1 MNAAEQGHLLLKQ
14 GQAKEAEAA
23 FRRVLEGE
31 PDHVEAL
38 NVVGLAALRD
48 GDIDGALA
56 LLKRAAAIDSSQ
68 AVTQLHLG
76 RAHAAAFEFE
86 AAIAAYAGALA
97 LEPKLHA
104 ARLHIAELHEKRGD
118 TMRAVMTYA
127 RALNDAQAE
136 GRWLN
141 AATTPVGLQ
150 GAVNHAFNFV
160 RERRLAGFAELMEPF
175 ARQYGGGALRR
186 VEQTVRIHLSMEQP
200 VFPDPRQKPS
210 FLFFPGLPATP
221 YLDKGLIPEIETLE
235 AATPDIRAELLALLP
250 SATGRERVFHTGE
263 LEQANLRGL
272 EEPPSWNGYYFF
284 RHGERRADN
293 CAACPITAA
302 ALDALPL
309 SRVPGHGPEVLYSVF
324 SPGTHLLPHCG
335 VTNTR
340 VVGHLPLMIPED
352 CALRV
357 GGEDHHW
364 REGEVVV
371 FDDTYDHEAW
381 NRSDR
386 TRVVMIFDLWNP
398 FLTQAERAVLS
409 GLVIAMGEFR
419 AGVEA
424 L

>member
-14 GQAKEAEAA
+14 GKAKEAEVE

-48 GDIDGALA
+48 GDIDRALI
-56 LLKRAAAIDSSQ
+56 LLKRAAAVDGGQ
-68 AVTQLHLG
+68 ALTHLHLG
-76 RAHAAAFEFE
+76 RAHAAAFELDS
-86 AAIAAYAGALA
+86 AAAAYATALA
-97 LEPKLHA
+97 REPKLHA
-104 ARLHIAELHEKRGD
+104 ARLHLAELHEKRGD

-127 RALNDAQAE
+127 RALNDAQLE

-141 AATTPVGLQ
+141 ASTTPVALQ
-150 GAVNHAFNFV
+150 GAVDHAQQFV
-160 RERRLAGFAELMEPF
+160 RGQRLASFAQLMEPF
-175 ARQYGGGALRR
+175 AKAYGGAALRR
-186 VEQTVRIHLSMEQP
+186 VEQAVRIHLHLEAP
-200 VFPDPRQKPS
+200 VFPDPRQKPT

-221 YLDKGLIPEIETLE
+221 YLDKGLIPEIEELE
-235 AATPDIRAELLALLP
+235 AATPEIRAELNALLP
-250 SATGRERVFHTGE
+250 SAAGRERVFHTGE

-272 EEPPSWNGYYFF
+272 AEPPSWNGYYFF

-293 CAACPITAA
+293 CAACPNTAA

-309 SRVPGHGPEVLYSVF
+309 ARVRGHGPEVLYSVF

-340 VVGHLPLMIPED
+340 VVGHLPLMIPDD

-371 FDDTYDHEAW
+371 FDDTYEHEAW

-398 FLTQAERAVLS
+398 FLSLPERAVLAE
-409 GLVIAMGEFR
+409 LVVAMGEFR

-424 L
+424 Q

>member
-1 MNAAEQGHLLLKQ
+1 MNAAEQGHFLLKQ
-14 GQAKEAEAA
+14 GKAKEAEVA
-23 FRRVLEGE
+23 FRRVLEAE

-38 NVVGLAALRD
+38 NVVALGALRD
-48 GDIDGALA
+48 GDIDRALT
-56 LLKRAAAIDSSQ
+56 LLKRAAEVDGGQ
-68 AVTQLHLG
+68 ALTYLHLG
-76 RAHAAAFEFE
+76 RAHAAALELDS
-86 AAIAAYAGALA
+86 AAAAYTTALA
-97 LEPKLHA
+97 RQPALHA
-104 ARLHIAELHEKRGD
+104 ARLHLAELHEKRGD

-141 AATTPVGLQ
+141 AATTPAALH
-150 GAVNHAFNFV
+150 GAVDHAQRFV
-160 RERRLAGFAELMEPF
+160 RERRLAGFAQLMEPF
-175 ARQYGGGALRR
+175 AKAYGRGALRR
-186 VEQTVRIHLSMEQP
+186 VEQAVRIHLHLEQP
-200 VFPDPRQKPS
+200 VFPDPRQKPT

-221 YLDKGLIPEIETLE
+221 YLDKGLIPEIEDLE
-235 AATPDIRAELLALLP
+235 ARTNEIRAELLALLP
-250 SATGRERVFHTGE
+250 GTAGRERVFHNGK
-263 LEQANLRGL
+263 LEEANLRGL
-272 EEPPSWNGYYFF
+272 DEPPSWNGYYFF
-284 RHGERRADN
+284 RHGERRTDN

-309 SRVPGHGPEVLYSVF
+309 ARVRGHGPEVLYSVF

-340 VVGHLPLMIPED
+340 VVAHLPLMIPED

-381 NRSDR
+381 NRSSR
-386 TRVVMIFDLWNP
+386 IRVVMIFDLWNP
-398 FLTQAERAVLS
+398 FLTQAERAVLAE
-409 GLVIAMGEFR
+409 LVIAMGEFR
-419 AGVEA
+419 TGLEA

>member
-14 GQAKEAEAA
+14 GKAKEAEVA
-23 FRRVLEGE
+23 FRRVLEVD
-31 PDHVEAL
+31 PDNLEAL
-38 NVVGLAALRD
+38 NVVALAALRD
-48 GDIDGALA
+48 GDIDNALT
-56 LLKRAAAIDSSQ
+56 LLKRAAAVDGGQ
-68 AVTQLHLG
+68 ALTHLHLG

-86 AAIAAYAGALA
+86 PAEAAYATALA
-97 LEPKLHA
+97 REPKLHL
-104 ARLHIAELHEKRGD
+104 ARLHLAELHEKRGN
-118 TMRAVMTYA
+118 TALAVMTYA

-141 AATTPVGLQ
+141 AATTPAALQ
-150 GAVNHAFNFV
+150 GAVVHAQQFV

-175 ARQYGGGALRR
+175 VRQYGGGAMRR
-186 VEQTVRIHLSMEQP
+186 VEQAVRIHLNLEQP
-200 VFPDPRQKPS
+200 VFPDSRQKPN

-221 YLDKGLIPEIETLE
+221 YLDKGLIPQIEDLE
-235 AATPDIRAELLALLP
+235 AATAEIRAELQALLP
-250 SATGRERVFHTGE
+250 GAAGRERVFHTAE

-284 RHGERRADN
+284 RHGERRDDN
-293 CAACPITAA
+293 CAACPATAA

-309 SRVPGHGPEVLYSVF
+309 SRVRGHAPEVLFSVF
-324 SPGTHLLPHCG
+324 SPGTHLLPHRG

-340 VVGHLPLMIPED
+340 VVGHLPLLIPDD

-371 FDDTYDHEAW
+371 FDDTYEHEAW
-381 NRSDR
+381 NRSNR
-386 TRVVMIFDLWNP
+386 TRVVLIFDLWNP
-398 FLTQAERAVLS
+398 FLSQAERAVLAE
-409 GLVIAMGEFR
+409 LVVAMGEFR
-419 AGVEA
+419 AGLEA

>member
-1 MNAAEQGHLLLKQ
+1 MKAAEQGHLLLKQ
-14 GQAKEAEAA
+14 GQAKEAELV
-23 FRRVLEGE
+23 FRRVLEEE

-38 NVVGLAALRD
+38 NIVGLAALRD
-48 GDIDGALA
+48 GDIDRALT
-56 LLKRAAAIDSSQ
+56 LLKRAAAVEGGQ
-68 AVTQLHLG
+68 ALTHLHLG
-76 RAHAAAFEFE
+76 RAHAAAFEFD
-86 AAIAAYAGALA
+86 AAAAAYATA
-97 LEPKLHA
+97 LERAPALHA
-104 ARLHIAELHEKRGD
+104 ARLHLAELHEKRGD

-127 RALNDAQAE
+127 RALNDAQGE

-141 AATTPVGLQ
+141 AATTPAGLQ
-150 GAVNHAFNFV
+150 GAVSHAHQFV

-175 ARQYGGGALRR
+175 TRQYGGGALRR
-186 VEQTVRIHLSMEQP
+186 VDQAVRIHLHMEQP

-221 YLDKGLIPEIETLE
+221 YLDKGLIPEIEDLE

-250 SATGRERVFHTGE
+250 SAAGRERVFHTGE
-263 LEQANLRGL
+263 LEEANLRGL

-293 CAACPITAA
+293 CAACPKTAA

-340 VVGHLPLMIPED
+340 VVGHLPLLIPED

-381 NRSDR
+381 NRSGR

-398 FLTQAERAVLS
+398 FLTQAERAVLAE
-409 GLVIAMGEFR
+409 LVVAMGEFR
-419 AGVEA
+419 AGIEA

>member
-14 GQAKEAEAA
+14 GKAQEAEVA
-23 FRRVLEGE
+23 FRRVLEAE

-48 GDIDGALA
+48 GDIDRALT
-56 LLKRAAAIDSSQ
+56 LLNRAAAVDGSQ
-68 AVTQLHLG
+68 ALTHLHLG
-76 RAHAAAFEFE
+76 RAHAAAFELE
-86 AAIAAYAGALA
+86 SAAAAYTEALA
-97 LEPKLHA
+97 REPKLHA
-104 ARLHIAELHEKRGD
+104 ARLHLAELHEKRGD
-118 TMRAVMTYA
+118 TARAVMTFA

-141 AATTPVGLQ
+141 AATTPAALQ
-150 GAVNHAFNFV
+150 GAVDHAQQFV
-160 RERRLAGFAELMEPF
+160 RARRLAGFTELMEPF
-175 ARQYGGGALRR
+175 AKTYGRGAMRR
-186 VEQTVRIHLSMEQP
+186 VEQAVRIHLHLEQP
-200 VFPDPRQKPS
+200 VFPDPRQKPT

-221 YLDKGLIPEIETLE
+221 YLDPGLIPEIEDLE
-235 AATPDIRAELLALLP
+235 AATPGIRTELLALLP
-250 SATGRERVFHTGE
+250 RAAGRERVFHTGE

-272 EEPPSWNGYYFF
+272 ATPPSWNGYYFF

-293 CAACPITAA
+293 CAACPITAT

-309 SRVPGHGPEVLYSVF
+309 ARVRGHGPEVLYSVF

-340 VVGHLPLMIPED
+340 VVGHLPLIIPED

-381 NRSDR
+381 NRSSR

-398 FLTQAERAVLS
+398 FLSQAERAVLAE
-409 GLVIAMGEFR
+409 LVVAMGEFR
-419 AGVEA
+419 AGLEA

>member
-23 FRRVLEGE
+23 FRRVLEGD

-48 GDIDGALA
+48 GDVDRALT
-56 LLKRAAAIDSSQ
+56 LLQRAAAVDSSQ
-68 AVTQLHLG
+68 ALTHLHLG
-76 RAHAAAFEFE
+76 RAHAAALEFE
-86 AAIAAYAGALA
+86 AAAAAYATALA
-97 LEPKLHA
+97 RQPALHA
-104 ARLHIAELHEKRGD
+104 ARLHLAEMHEKRGD
-118 TMRAVMTYA
+118 TARAVFTYL

-141 AATTPVGLQ
+141 AATTPATLQ
-150 GAVNHAFNFV
+150 GAVSHAHQFV
-160 RERRLAGFAELMEPF
+160 RERRLAGFAQLMEPF
-175 ARQYGGGALRR
+175 AKTYGSGALRR
-186 VEQTVRIHLSMEQP
+186 VEQAVRIHLHLEEP
-200 VFPDPRQKPS
+200 VFPDPRQKPT

-221 YLDKGLIPEIETLE
+221 YLDKGLIPEIEELE
-235 AATPDIRAELLALLP
+235 AATSEIRAELETLLP
-250 SATGRERVFHTGE
+250 TAAGRERVFHTGE

-272 EEPPSWNGYYFF
+272 AEPPSWNGYYFF
-284 RHGERRADN
+284 RHGERRDDN

-302 ALDALPL
+302 ALEALPL
-309 SRVPGHGPEVLYSVF
+309 ARVRGHGPEVLYSVF

-340 VVGHLPLMIPED
+340 VVGHLPLMIPDD

-371 FDDTYDHEAW
+371 FDDTYEHEAW

-398 FLTQAERAVLS
+398 FLSQPERAVLAE
-409 GLVIAMGEFR
+409 LVIAMGEFR
-419 AGVEA
+419 AGLEA

>member
-48 GDIDGALA
+48 GDIDGALTM
-56 LLKRAAAIDSSQ
+56 LKRAAAVDGSQ
-68 AVTQLHLG
+68 AVTHLHLG
-76 RAHAAAFEFE
+76 RAHAAAFELE
-86 AAIAAYAGALA
+86 AAIAAYARALA

-104 ARLHIAELHEKRGD
+104 ARLHMAELHEKRGD
-118 TMRAVMTYA
+118 TMRAVLNYV
-127 RALNDAQAE
+127 RVLNDAQAE

-141 AATTPVGLQ
+141 AATTPTALQ
-150 GAVNHAFNFV
+150 GQVNHAHQFV

-175 ARQYGGGALRR
+175 AKAYGKGAMRR
-186 VEQTVRIHLSMEQP
+186 VEQAVRIHLQMEQP
-200 VFPDPRQKPS
+200 VFPDPRQKPT

-221 YLDKGLIPEIETLE
+221 YLDKGLIPQIEELE
-235 AATPDIRAELLALLP
+235 ARTHEIRAELLALLP
-250 SATGRERVFHTGE
+250 SAAGRERVFHTGE
-263 LEQANLRGL
+263 LETANLRGL
-272 EEPPSWNGYYFF
+272 AEAPSWNGYYFF
-284 RHGERRADN
+284 RHGERRAEN

-302 ALDALPL
+302 ALDELPL
-309 SRVPGHGPEVLYSVF
+309 ARVRGHGPEVLYSVF

-340 VVGHLPLMIPED
+340 VVGHLPLLIPED
-352 CALRV
+352 CSLRV

-371 FDDTYDHEAW
+371 FDDTYEHEAW
-381 NRSDR
+381 NRSSR

-398 FLTQAERAVLS
+398 FLTQAERAVLAE
-409 GLVIAMGEFR
+409 LVVAMGEFR
-419 AGVEA
+419 TSLEA

>member
-14 GQAKEAEAA
+14 GHAKEAEAA
-23 FRRVLEGE
+23 FRRVLEGD

-48 GDIDGALA
+48 GDIDGALT
-56 LLKRAAAIDSSQ
+56 LLKRAATVDGGQ
-68 AVTQLHLG
+68 AVTHLHLG
-76 RAHAAAFEFE
+76 RAHAAAFELE
-86 AAIAAYAGALA
+86 AATAAYARALA

-141 AATTPVGLQ
+141 AATTTPALQ
-150 GAVNHAFNFV
+150 GAVSHAHQFV
-160 RERRLAGFAELMEPF
+160 RERRLAGLSELMEPV
-175 ARQYGGGALRR
+175 AQAYGKGALRR
-186 VEQTVRIHLSMEQP
+186 VEQAVRIHLHMEQP
-200 VFPDPRQKPS
+200 VFPDPRQKPT

-221 YLDKGLIPEIETLE
+221 YLDKGLIPELEELE
-235 AATPDIRAELLALLP
+235 AATPGIRAELLALLP
-250 SATGRERVFHTGE
+250 SAAGRERVFHTGV
-263 LEQANLRGL
+263 LEEANLRGL
-272 EEPPSWNGYYFF
+272 DEPPSWNGYYFF
-284 RHGERRADN
+284 RHGERRAEN

-309 SRVPGHGPEVLYSVF
+309 ARVRGHGPEVLYSVF

-381 NRSDR
+381 NRSAR

-398 FLTQAERAVLS
+398 FLTQAERAVLAE
-409 GLVIAMGEFR
+409 LVIAMGEFR

>member
-14 GQAKEAEAA
+14 GKAKEAEVE
-23 FRRVLEGE
+23 FLRVLEDE

-48 GDIDGALA
+48 GDIDLA
-56 LLKRAAAIDSSQ
+56 LTLLKHAAAVDGGQ
-68 AVTQLHLG
+68 ALTHLHLG
-76 RAHAAAFEFE
+76 RAHAAAFELDF
-86 AAIAAYAGALA
+86 AAAAYAKALA
-97 LEPKLHA
+97 LTPALHA
-104 ARLHIAELHEKRGD
+104 ARMHLAELHEKRGD

-141 AATTPVGLQ
+141 AATTPAALQ
-150 GAVNHAFNFV
+150 ATVDHAQQFV
-160 RERRLAGFAELMEPF
+160 RGQRLASFAQIMEPF
-175 ARQYGGGALRR
+175 ARQYGAGALRR
-186 VEQTVRIHLSMEQP
+186 VEQAVRIHLHLEAP
-200 VFPDPRQKPS
+200 VFPDPRQKPT

-221 YLDKGLIPEIETLE
+221 YLDKGLILEIEELE
-235 AATPDIRAELLALLP
+235 AATPDIRAELQALLP
-250 SATGRERVFHTGE
+250 SSSGRERVFHTGE

-272 EEPPSWNGYYFF
+272 DEPPSWNGYYFF

-309 SRVPGHGPEVLYSVF
+309 ARVRGHGPEVLYSVF
-324 SPGTHLLPHCG
+324 SPGTHLLPHRG

-340 VVGHLPLMIPED
+340 VVGHLPLMIPDD

-371 FDDTYDHEAW
+371 FDDTYEHEAW

-398 FLTQAERAVLS
+398 FLSQPERAVLAE
-409 GLVIAMGEFR
+409 LVIAMGEFR
-419 AGVEA
+419 AGLEA

>member
-14 GQAKEAEAA
+14 GKAKEAEAA
-23 FRRVLEGE
+23 FGAVLESE

-38 NVVGLAALRD
+38 NVLGLAALRE
-48 GDIDGALA
+48 GDIDKALK
-56 LLKRAAAIDSSQ
+56 LLKHAADVDGSQ
-68 AVTQLHLG
+68 ALTHLHLG

-86 AAIAAYAGALA
+86 SAEAAYVAALKR
-97 LEPKLHA
+97 EPKLHL
-104 ARLHIAELHEKRGD
+104 ARLQIAELHEKRGD
-118 TMRAVMTYA
+118 MGRAVMTYA
-127 RALNDAQAE
+127 RALSDAQSE

-141 AATTPVGLQ
+141 AATTPPALQ
-150 GAVNHAFNFV
+150 SAVDHAQRFV
-160 RERRLAGFAELMEPF
+160 REKRIAGFAEIMAPF
-175 ARQYGGGALRR
+175 VKQYGASAMRR
-186 VEQTVRIHLSMEQP
+186 VEQAIRIHLHLEQG
-200 VFPDPRQKPS
+200 VSTDPRQKPT

-221 YLDKGLIPEIETLE
+221 YLDKGLVLEIEDLE
-235 AATPDIRAELLALLP
+235 ARTNDIRAELLALLP
-250 SATGRERVFHTGE
+250 SAAGRERVFHTGE
-263 LEQANLRGL
+263 LEDANLRGL
-272 EEPPSWNGYYFF
+272 DTPPSWNGYYFF

-293 CAACPITAA
+293 CAACPVTAA
-302 ALDALPL
+302 ALDDLPL
-309 SRVPGHGPEVLYSVF
+309 ARVPGHGPEVLFSVF

-340 VVGHLPLMIPED
+340 VVGHLPLMIPDD

-364 REGEVVV
+364 REGEVVM
-371 FDDTYDHEAW
+371 FDDTYEHEAW

-398 FLTQAERAVLS
+398 FLSQAERAALS
-409 GLVIAMGEFR
+409 TLVIEMGEFR

>member
-1 MNAAEQGHLLLKQ
+1 MNAAEQGHLLLRQ
-14 GQAKEAEAA
+14 GKAKEAEAE
-23 FRRVLEGE
+23 FRRVLEGD

-48 GDIDGALA
+48 GDIDRAL
-56 LLKRAAAIDSSQ
+56 LMLKRAAAVDGGQ
-68 AVTQLHLG
+68 ALTHLHLG
-76 RAHAAAFEFE
+76 RAHAAAFELDS
-86 AAIAAYAGALA
+86 AAAAYSKALA
-97 LEPKLHA
+97 REPKLHA
-104 ARLHIAELHEKRGD
+104 ARLHLAQLHEKRGD
-118 TMRAVMTYA
+118 TMRAVLTYA

-141 AATTPVGLQ
+141 ASTTPAALQ
-150 GAVNHAFNFV
+150 DAVDHAQQFV
-160 RERRLAGFAELMEPF
+160 RGQRLASFAELMEPF
-175 ARQYGGGALRR
+175 ARQYGGAALRR
-186 VEQTVRIHLSMEQP
+186 VEQAVRIHLHLEAP
-200 VFPDPRQKPS
+200 VFPDPRQKPT

-221 YLDKGLIPEIETLE
+221 YLDKGLIPEIEGLE
-235 AATPDIRAELLALLP
+235 ARTHEIRAELMALLP
-250 SATGRERVFHTGE
+250 GAAGRERVFHTGE

-272 EEPPSWNGYYFF
+272 AEPPSWNGYYFF

-309 SRVPGHGPEVLYSVF
+309 ARVRDHGPEVLYSVF

-340 VVGHLPLMIPED
+340 VVGHLPLMIPDD

-371 FDDTYDHEAW
+371 FDDTFEHEAW
-381 NRSDR
+381 NRSDQ
-386 TRVVMIFDLWNP
+386 TRAVMIFDLWNP
-398 FLTQAERAVLS
+398 FLSQPERAVLAE
-409 GLVIAMGEFR
+409 LVVAMGEFR
-419 AGVEA
+419 SGVEA

>member
-14 GQAKEAEAA
+14 GKAREAEDA
-23 FRRVLEGE
+23 FRRVLEGD

-48 GDIDGALA
+48 GDIDGALS
-56 LLKRAAAIDSSQ
+56 LLKRAV
-68 AVTQLHLG
+68 AVDGGEALTHLHLA
-76 RAHAAAFEFE
+76 RAHAAAFELDS
-86 AAIAAYAGALA
+86 AAAEFLAALTR
-97 LEPKLHA
+97 EPKLHA
-104 ARLHIAELHEKRGD
+104 ARLHLAELHEKRGD
-118 TMRAVMTYA
+118 TALAVMTFA

-141 AATTPVGLQ
+141 AETTPAALQ
-150 GAVNHAFNFV
+150 AAVIHAHQFV
-160 RERRLAGFAELMEPF
+160 RERRLSGFAELMEPF
-175 ARQYGGGALRR
+175 AKQYGRGALRR
-186 VEQTVRIHLSMEQP
+186 VEQAVRIHLRLEPGVS
-200 VFPDPRQKPS
+200 PDPRQKPT

-221 YLDKGLIPEIETLE
+221 YLDKGLIPEIEDLE
-235 AATPDIRAELLALLP
+235 ASTNDIRVELQALLP
-250 SATGRERVFHTGE
+250 SAAGRERVFHAGE
-263 LEQANLRGL
+263 LEDANLRGL
-272 EEPPSWNGYYFF
+272 DQPPSWNGYYFY
-284 RHGERRADN
+284 RYGERRTEN

-309 SRVPGHGPEVLYSVF
+309 ARVPGHGPEVLYSVF

-340 VVGHLPLMIPED
+340 VTSHLPLLIPED

-357 GGEDHHW
+357 GGEEHHW

-371 FDDTYDHEAW
+371 FDDTYEHEAW
-381 NRSDR
+381 NRSTR
-386 TRVVMIFDLWNP
+386 TRVVMIFDMWNP
-398 FLTQAERAVLS
+398 FLTLTERAVLS
-409 GLVIAMGEFR
+409 ELTIAMGEVR

>member
-48 GDIDGALA
+48 GDIDGALTM
-56 LLKRAAAIDSSQ
+56 LKRAAAVDGGQ
-68 AVTQLHLG
+68 AVTHLHLG
-76 RAHAAAFEFE
+76 RAHTAAFEFE
-86 AAIAAYAGALA
+86 AATAAYETALA
-97 LEPKLHA
+97 REPKLHI
-104 ARLHIAELHEKRGD
+104 ARLHLAELHEKRGD
-118 TMRAVMTYA
+118 SMRAVMMFA

-141 AATTPVGLQ
+141 AATTPAALLT
-150 GAVNHAFNFV
+150 AVNHAQQFV
-160 RERRLAGFAELMEPF
+160 RKRRLAGFAELMEPF
-175 ARQYGGGALRR
+175 TKQYGRGALRR
-186 VEQTVRIHLSMEQP
+186 VEQAVRIHLYLEQP
-200 VFPDPRQKPS
+200 AFPDPRQKPT

-221 YLDKGLIPEIETLE
+221 YLDKGLIPEIEDLE
-235 AATPDIRAELLALLP
+235 AHTDEIRAELLTLLP
-250 SATGRERVFHTGE
+250 GAAGRERVFHAGE

-272 EEPPSWNGYYFF
+272 DEPPSWNGYYFF
-284 RHGERRADN
+284 RHGERRAEN

-309 SRVPGHGPEVLYSVF
+309 SRVRAHGPEVLFSVF
-324 SPGTHLLPHCG
+324 SPGTHLLPHSG

-340 VVGHLPLMIPED
+340 VVGHLPLLIPDD

-371 FDDTYDHEAW
+371 FDDTYEHEAW
-381 NRSDR
+381 NRSSR

-398 FLTQAERAVLS
+398 FLTQAERAVLAE
-409 GLVIAMGEFR
+409 LVVAMGEFR
-419 AGVEA
+419 TSVEA

>member
-14 GQAKEAEAA
+14 GKVKEAEASFSA
-23 FRRVLEGE
+23 VLEQD

-38 NVVGLAALRD
+38 NVLGLAALRD
-48 GDIDGALA
+48 GDIDNALT
-56 LLKRAAAIDSSQ
+56 LLKRAAAVEGGQ
-68 AVTQLHLG
+68 ALSYLHLG
-76 RAHAAAFEFE
+76 RAHAAAFELDAAE
-86 AAIAAYAGALA
+86 ASYLAALTR
-97 LEPKLHA
+97 EP
-104 ARLHIAELHEKRGD
+104 RLHIARLQLAELHEKRGD
-118 TMRAVMTYA
+118 IARAVMTFA
-127 RALNDAQAE
+127 RALNDAQSE

-141 AATTPVGLQ
+141 AATTPAALL
-150 GAVNHAFNFV
+150 GAVDHAQRFV
-160 RERRLAGFAELMEPF
+160 REKRIAGFAEIMAPF
-175 ARQYGGGALRR
+175 VKQYGASAMRR
-186 VEQTVRIHLSMEQP
+186 VEQAIRIHLHLEQG
-200 VFPDPRQKPS
+200 VSTDPRQKPT

-221 YLDKGLIPEIETLE
+221 YLDKGLILEIEDLE
-235 AATPDIRAELLALLP
+235 ARTNDIRAELLALLP

-263 LEQANLRGL
+263 LEEANLRGL
-272 EEPPSWNGYYFF
+272 DTPPSWNGYYFF

-293 CAACPITAA
+293 CAACPVTAA
-302 ALDALPL
+302 ALDELPL
-309 SRVPGHGPEVLYSVF
+309 ARVPGHGPEVLFSVF

-340 VVGHLPLMIPED
+340 VVGHLPLMIPDD

-371 FDDTYDHEAW
+371 FDDTYEHEAW

-398 FLTQAERAVLS
+398 FLSQAERAALS
-409 GLVIAMGEFR
+409 ALVIAMGEFR

>member
-14 GQAKEAEAA
+14 GKAKEAEVA
-23 FRRVLEGE
+23 FLRVLEGD

-48 GDIDGALA
+48 GDIDRALT
-56 LLKRAAAIDSSQ
+56 LLKRAVAVDGGQ
-68 AVTQLHLG
+68 ALTFLHLG
-76 RAHAAAFEFE
+76 RAHAAAFELDP
-86 AAIAAYAGALA
+86 AAAAYASALA
-97 LEPKLHA
+97 REPKLHA
-104 ARLHIAELHEKRGD
+104 ARLHLGELHEKRGD
-118 TMRAVMTYA
+118 TARAVMTYA

-141 AATTPVGLQ
+141 AATTPNALQVAVG
-150 GAVNHAFNFV
+150 HAQQFV

-175 ARQYGGGALRR
+175 AKTYGRGAMRR
-186 VEQTVRIHLSMEQP
+186 VEQAVRIHLHLEQP

-221 YLDKGLIPEIETLE
+221 YFDKGLIPEIEDLE
-235 AATPDIRAELLALLP
+235 ARTNDIRAELKALLP
-250 SATGRERVFHTGE
+250 GVAGRERVFHDGE

-272 EEPPSWNGYYFF
+272 DTPPSWNGYYFF

-309 SRVPGHGPEVLYSVF
+309 ARVRGHGPEVLYSVF

-340 VVGHLPLMIPED
+340 VVAHLPLMIPED

-357 GGEDHHW
+357 GGEEHHW

-381 NRSDR
+381 NRSSR

-398 FLTQAERAVLS
+398 FLSQAERAVLAE
-409 GLVIAMGEFR
+409 LVIAMGEFR
-419 AGVEA
+419 AGLEA

>member
-1 MNAAEQGHLLLKQ
+1 MNAAEQGHLLLRQ
-14 GQAKEAEAA
+14 GKAKEAEAE
-23 FRRVLEGE
+23 FRRVLEGD

-48 GDIDGALA
+48 GDIDRAL
-56 LLKRAAAIDSSQ
+56 LMLKRAAAVDGGQ
-68 AVTQLHLG
+68 ALTHLHLG
-76 RAHAAAFEFE
+76 RAHAAAFELDS
-86 AAIAAYAGALA
+86 AAAAYSKALA
-97 LEPKLHA
+97 REPKLHA
-104 ARLHIAELHEKRGD
+104 ARLHLAQLHEKRGD

-127 RALNDAQAE
+127 RTLNDTQAE

-141 AATTPVGLQ
+141 ASTTPAALQ
-150 GAVNHAFNFV
+150 DAVDHAQQFV
-160 RERRLAGFAELMEPF
+160 RGQRLASFAELMEPF
-175 ARQYGGGALRR
+175 ARQYGGAALRR
-186 VEQTVRIHLSMEQP
+186 VEQAVRIHLHLEAP
-200 VFPDPRQKPS
+200 VFPDPRQKPT

-221 YLDKGLIPEIETLE
+221 YLDKGLIPEIEGLE
-235 AATPDIRAELLALLP
+235 ARTHEIRAELMALLP
-250 SATGRERVFHTGE
+250 GAAGRERVFHTGE

-272 EEPPSWNGYYFF
+272 AEPPSWNGYYFF

-309 SRVPGHGPEVLYSVF
+309 ARVRDHGPEVLYSVF

-340 VVGHLPLMIPED
+340 VVGHLPLMIPDD

-371 FDDTYDHEAW
+371 FDDTFEHEAW
-381 NRSDR
+381 NRSDQ
-386 TRVVMIFDLWNP
+386 TRAVMIFDLWNP
-398 FLTQAERAVLS
+398 FLSQPERAVLAE
-409 GLVIAMGEFR
+409 LVVAMGEFR
-419 AGVEA
+419 SGVEA